1 MTGRAGVVLSDILLS
16 CEEAEVDRGIKCLE
30 ARRESDTARDL
41 TEDDFDRVMPD
52 PSPIGTDQI
61 NSADDQEKD

>member
-1 MTGRAGVVLSDILLS
+1 LLS

-41 TEDDFDRVMPD
+41 TEDDFDRVIPD